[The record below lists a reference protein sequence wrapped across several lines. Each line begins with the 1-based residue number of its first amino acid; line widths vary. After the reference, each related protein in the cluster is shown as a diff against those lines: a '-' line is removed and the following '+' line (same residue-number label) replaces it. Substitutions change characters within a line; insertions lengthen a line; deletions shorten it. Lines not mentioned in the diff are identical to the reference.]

1 MIFFDNKYVDI
12 LRFIMFGHK
21 LIKLSPFS
29 ETFQEVE
36 WTCMMTM
43 PNHVAIS
50 MKFTACCGFV
60 KCEMIYNM

>member
-43 PNHVAIS
+43 PNH
-50 MKFTACCGFV
+50 
-60 KCEMIYNM
+60 EIYRLLWFC